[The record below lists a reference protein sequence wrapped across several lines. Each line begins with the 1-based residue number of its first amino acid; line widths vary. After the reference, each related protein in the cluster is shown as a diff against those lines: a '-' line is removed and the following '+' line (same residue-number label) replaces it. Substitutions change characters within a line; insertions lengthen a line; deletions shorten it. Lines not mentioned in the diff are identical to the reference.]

1 MKHKKLKKR
10 TDLIQQVKYGLP
22 REAFAIVTDLY
33 ASETWLLPHH
43 TPKGD
48 IDWSF
53 MALCVAGLSRYHE
66 NRVQATPEMV
76 LEAAKHLAEHYQEAK
91 RPIPDT
97 LAVLI

>member
-1 MKHKKLKKR
+1 
-10 TDLIQQVKYGLP
+10 
-22 REAFAIVTDLY
+22 
-33 ASETWLLPHH
+33 
-43 TPKGD
+43 
-48 IDWSF
+48 

-66 NRVQATPEMV
+66 NRVQATPEIV